1 MKQLKFEHSKLI
13 QNSKF
18 EIQNYKPMAK
28 KKPIKKPAKKPKLP
42 EAKEVL
48 LLQPP
53 RGMRDILPADQP
65 YWQQAR
71 RVFEKAATDFGYRRI
86 DVPLVE
92 FANLFTRGI
101 GTGTDIVEKEMY
113 CFTTKGGEKVSL
125 RPEFTAGIARAY
137 IQHGMQV
144 EPRPVK
150 LFYIGSCYRYDRP
163 QEGRY
168 REFFQFG
175 CEAFGEQDAIVDAQ
189 IIQMAWRI
197 VHQLGIKNSTV
208 RLNSIGCPQCRK
220 QYRNLLVSYF
230 ESKKQ
235 KLCIDCK
242 KRLESNPLR
251 ILDCKEDKCV
261 QVAENAPQSV
271 DHLCEECRAHFR
283 DLLEYLDELEIPFEI
298 DPSLVRGL
306 DYYTRTVFEIF
317 AGPREEASKKNAL
330 GGGGRY
336 DGLVKLLGGEDTPAV
351 GFALGMDRI
360 VNEMK
365 KTGAKSYQAPKP
377 RVFLAQLGNLA
388 KRKSLRM
395 FEALERSGI
404 IVAES
409 FGRGSLKSQL
419 KIADRLG
426 VELTL
431 ILGQKEAID
440 GTVIVKEMASG
451 TQEIVPSAKL
461 IDEVKKRLKK

>member
-1 MKQLKFEHSKLI
+1 MIFAFFSLLYIKSMPRK
-13 QNSKF
+13 
-18 EIQNYKPMAK
+18 KPVKKVIK
-28 KKPIKKPAKKPKLP
+28 KKAKPA
-42 EAKEVL
+42 EAKEEL

-53 RGMRDILPADQP
+53 RGMRDILPKDQS
-65 YWQQAR
+65 YWQQIR
-71 RVFEKAATDFGYRRI
+71 KISEKAATDFGYRRI

-92 FANLFTRGI
+92 FTSLFNRSI

-113 CFTTKGGEKVSL
+113 SFATKGGEKVSL

-137 IQHGMQV
+137 IQHGMNV
-144 EPRPVK
+144 NPKPVK
-150 LFYIGSCYRYDRP
+150 LFYIGPCYRYDRP
-163 QEGRY
+163 QEGRF

-175 CEAFGEQDAIVDAQ
+175 CEAFGEQDAIIDAQ
-189 IIQMAWRI
+189 MIQMAWRI
-197 VHQLGIKNSTV
+197 VNQLGIKNANV
-208 RLNSIGCPQCRK
+208 HLNSIGCPVCRK
-220 QYRNLLVSYF
+220 QYRNLLVSYL
-230 ESKKQ
+230 ESKRQ

-242 KRLESNPLR
+242 RRLETNPLR

-261 QVAENAPQSV
+261 QVGAVAPQSI
-271 DHLCEECRAHFR
+271 DHLCEECRAHFK

-298 DPSLVRGL
+298 DPTLVRGL
-306 DYYTRTVFEIF
+306 DYYTKTIFEIF
-317 AGPREEASKKNAL
+317 AGSVEEGAKKNAL

-351 GFALGMDRI
+351 GFAIGMDRL

-365 KTGAKSYQAPKP
+365 KAGAKAWQEPKA
-377 RVFLAQLGNLA
+377 RVFLAQLGSLA

-404 IVAES
+404 KVAES

-419 KIADRLG
+419 KVADRLG

-440 GTVIVKEMASG
+440 QTVIVKEMASG
-451 TQEIVPSAKL
+451 IQEVVNAAKIVE
-461 IDEVKKRLKK
+461 EVKKRLKK

>member
-1 MKQLKFEHSKLI
+1 M
-13 QNSKF
+13 
-18 EIQNYKPMAK
+18 PK
-28 KKPIKKPAKKPKLP
+28 KKPIRKTVKKSKPI
-42 EAKEVL
+42 EVKEEL

-53 RGMRDILPADQP
+53 RGMRDVLPKDQS
-65 YWQQAR
+65 YWQQVR
-71 RVFEKAATDFGYRRI
+71 RISEKAAADFGYRRI
-86 DVPLVE
+86 DTPLVE
-92 FANLFTRGI
+92 FTNIFNRGI
-101 GTGTDIVEKEMY
+101 GANSDIVEKEMY
-113 CFTTKGGEKVSL
+113 SFTTKGGEKVSL
-125 RPEFTAGIARAY
+125 RPEFTAGIARSY
-137 IQHGMQV
+137 IQNGMQV
-144 EPRPVK
+144 ESKPVK
-150 LFYIGSCYRYDRP
+150 LFYIGPCYRYDRP
-163 QEGRY
+163 QEGRF

-175 CEAFGEQDAIVDAQ
+175 CEAFGEGDAIVDAQ
-189 IIQMAWRI
+189 MIQMAWRI
-197 VHQLGIKNSTV
+197 IHQLGIKNVTV
-208 RLNSIGCPQCRK
+208 HLNSIGCPGCRK

-230 ESKKQ
+230 ESKRQ

-242 KRLESNPLR
+242 RRLESNPLR

-261 QVAENAPQSV
+261 QVGMNAPQSV
-271 DHLCEECRAHFR
+271 DHLCEDCRAHFK

-298 DPSLVRGL
+298 DPNLVRGL
-306 DYYTRTVFEIF
+306 DYYTRTVFELF
-317 AGPREEASKKNAL
+317 AGPVEEGTKKNAL

-351 GFALGMDRI
+351 GFAIGMDRV

-365 KTGAKSYQAPKP
+365 KTGAKTYQAQKP

-388 KRKSLRM
+388 KRKSLKM

-404 IVAES
+404 VVAES

-440 GTVIVKEMASG
+440 KTVIVKEMASG
-451 TQEIVPSAKL
+451 MQEVVNAEKIV
-461 IDEVKKRLKK
+461 DEVKKRLKK